1 MARISTGQTYGDTSR
16 STAAQLLG
24 GIPVDATSG
33 AIAQGAITAPS
44 LQPRATPV
52 STFQQVGAPILG
64 GAPKFFA
71 PPDLP
76 NPGQDMANLAR
87 SLGGFSTAL
96 QGFSEAYVS
105 KQQADAKEAEQQ
117 ATGLVTKYGPARDL
131 AVMAGAIEKKV
142 ALGGPDAPQAAR
154 DLQLLREMQNTSVGR
169 VWLQRS
175 SEQNAIS
182 QSAMTLSSRL
192 ESTTTIDVGGQKVDF
207 ASLPTTDPDY
217 RNHVL
222 STLFGDVSLS
232 VSTAAKNQPLILN
245 AIAQQDEAHRK
256 RYNATQARNNGAVF
270 AYNQSVIAGRFI
282 DDYKTT
288 PGATPGAYGALQNSY
303 AQQLQVQIDTV
314 KLLPL
319 TQEDQQK
326 QINKLFEDFP
336 SNVLAAAK
344 SRGLYV
350 QDLDAL
356 VRPVLKQLF
365 TGPPDQRIMKD
376 GKTPNESLR
385 LVNTLGGEP
394 YLDQLIS
401 KASAQQI
408 QGESQRSQVATINA
422 QQQYNDAREL
432 ARKNGTLGT
441 AFFDAQD
448 MAALSIADPY
458 LRNARTAAI
467 QADRRDFDAVYTAP
481 AQAQKALY
489 FTQQLALTQGNDE
502 ARKRLQAQIEQAL
515 ERKQITGATAVSLQG
530 SINAQSNKDVRAYDP
545 AINKQLKVIRDREM
559 AYYASPGSYG
569 DSTVTSYEMGMMTNF
584 NIKGFQGAQ
593 DAVAKALAGGKDPV
607 DAINKYFTNS
617 NFGFTR
623 RIDPAPSYQSLPQLL
638 QQNTGSASRTI
649 IDPLKANGLRGTAQN
664 KQVLK
669 ESAFMGEM
677 DTWLRTGTPSPGF
690 KTLMK
695 ALTGGGKKTSD
706 VILNQYR
713 LHGISPDPAAL
724 ERIKTL
730 DGQKLSM
737 APPQPRMTPQQ
748 NPALMGISIA
758 SRALGNLLVPP
769 ASAMQVPALPALPS
783 FRAKPATAPPP
794 IATLSAKPAVAPS
807 ARVDGYLKRL
817 SYIETRL
824 RNIPN
829 AEGSDGMGYF
839 QAFGPFTEEA
849 IKASGGISPRD
860 ADYGR
865 AAKATAAWIRVNN
878 PKAWAAI
885 RAGRY
890 DEADQRLR
898 NTWPSLPNG
907 DQAQSAA
914 VQKKARTYLR

>member
-24 GIPVDATSG
+24 GIPIDATPG
-33 AIAQGAITAPS
+33 AIAQGAIAAPS
-44 LQPRATPV
+44 LQPRATPAQ
-52 STFQQVGAPILG
+52 TFQQVGAPILG

-76 NPGQDMANLAR
+76 NPGQDMANLAKA
-87 SLGGFSTAL
+87 LGGFSTTL
-96 QGFSEAYVS
+96 QGFGESWLAKTKEDS
-105 KQQADAKEAEQQ
+105 KQAEQQ

-131 AVMAGAIEKKV
+131 AVMASAIEKKV
-142 ALGGPDAPQAAR
+142 ALGGPGAPQAAK
-154 DLQLLREMQNTSVGR
+154 DLQLLREMQNNSIGR
-169 VWLQRS
+169 VWLERS
-175 SEQNAIS
+175 SEQNAILE
-182 QSAMTLSSRL
+182 SAMSLSSRL
-192 ESTTTIDVGGQKVDF
+192 ESTTTIDVGGQKIQF
-207 ASLPTTDPDY
+207 NQLPTTDPRY
-217 RNHVL
+217 REHRDRQL
-222 STLFGDVSLS
+222 LGDMPI
-232 VSTAAKNQPLILN
+232 STATATKYQQLILN
-245 AIAQQDEAHRK
+245 AQLQADEAHRK
-256 RYNATQARNNGAVF
+256 RYNATQATENGAVF
-270 AYNQSVIAGRFI
+270 TYNQGVIAKKYI

-288 PGATPGAYGALQNSY
+288 PLGAYGALQNSY

-326 QINKLFEDFP
+326 QITKLVEDFP
-336 SNVLAAAK
+336 ANVLAAAK

-350 QDLDAL
+350 KDLDAL
-356 VRPVLKQLF
+356 VKPVLQQLF

-376 GKTPNESLR
+376 GKSPNEALR

-401 KASAQQI
+401 KANAQQI
-408 QGESQRSQVATINA
+408 QGESQKSQVATINA

-432 ARKNGTLGT
+432 AKKNGTLGA
-441 AFFDAQD
+441 AFFDGEKK
-448 MAALSIADPY
+448 AALNIADPY
-458 LRNARTAAI
+458 LRNARVAAI
-467 QADRRDFDAVYTAP
+467 EADEKDYTAVYIAP
-481 AQAQKALY
+481 AQAQKTLY
-489 FTQQLALTQGNDE
+489 FTQQLALTQSDDK
-502 ARKRLQAQIEQAL
+502 ARNKLQAQIQEAL
-515 ERKQITGATAVSLQG
+515 DRKQITGAAAISLQG
-530 SINAQSNKDVRAYDP
+530 SINAQDNKDVRAYDG
-545 AINKQLKVIRDREM
+545 AINKQIDIIRKREM
-559 AYYASPGSYG
+559 AYYASPASYG
-569 DSTVTSYEMGMMTNF
+569 DSTITSYEMGMLNNLNT
-584 NIKGFQGAQ
+584 KGFQGAQ
-593 DAVAKALAGGKDPV
+593 DEVAKAIQAGKDPV
-607 DAINKYFTNS
+607 AAINKYFETS
-617 NFGFTR
+617 NFGLTR

-638 QQNTGSASRTI
+638 QQNTGSASRNI
-649 IDPLKANGLRGTAQN
+649 IDPLKANNLRGAAQN
-664 KQVLK
+664 KQVL
-669 ESAFMGEM
+669 EQGAFMGEM
-677 DTWLRTGTPSPGF
+677 DTWLRTGKPTEGF

-695 ALTGGGKKTSD
+695 ALTGGGKKASD

-724 ERIKTL
+724 ERIKSL

-737 APPQPRMTPQQ
+737 ATPQPRMTPQQ

-758 SRALGNLLVPP
+758 SRALGDLLAPP
-769 ASAMQVPALPALPS
+769 ASAMQMPALPPLPN
-783 FRAKPATAPPP
+783 FRAAPPTP
-794 IATLSAKPAVAPS
+794 PPAIVTARPRPVVSPS

-890 DEADQRLR
+890 DEADRRLR

-914 VQKKARTYLR
+914 VQKKARTYLQ

>member
-1 MARISTGQTYGDTSR
+1 MARISTGQTYGDTNR
-16 STAAQLLG
+16 ATAAQLLG

-96 QGFSEAYVS
+96 QGFSESWFS
-105 KQQADAKEAEQQ
+105 KQQADAKEAEQR
-117 ATGLVTKYGPARDL
+117 ATGLVTKYGPAYDL
-131 AVMAGAIEKKV
+131 AKITSAIEKKV
-142 ALGGPDAPQAAR
+142 ALGGPDAPQAAK
-154 DLQLLREMQNTSVGR
+154 DLQLLREMQNSSVGR
-169 VWLQRS
+169 VWLERS

-182 QSAMTLSSRL
+182 ESVMSLSGRL
-192 ESTTTIDVGGQKVDF
+192 ENTSTIDVGGQKIEL
-207 ASLPTTDPDY
+207 SLLPTTDPRWKEY
-217 RNHVL
+217 RDGQ
-222 STLFGDVSLS
+222 LFDGKPISAA
-232 VSTAAKNQPLILN
+232 TAAKNQQFILN
-245 AIAQQDEAHRK
+245 AQLQADDAQRK
-256 RYNATQARNNGAVF
+256 RYNAASELQFKGQLADNLKYAAGVYVSNFYGRGGMGA
-270 AYNQSVIAGRFI
+270 AIAAGSRTLQSQIDQTMLTTLTPEAKKKEVDGILESWATNVITAAKANRQFI
-282 DDYKTT
+282 
-288 PGATPGAYGALQNSY
+288 PNLGAL
-303 AQQLQVQIDTV
+303 
-314 KLLPL
+314 
-319 TQEDQQK
+319 
-326 QINKLFEDFP
+326 IN
-336 SNVLAAAK
+336 
-344 SRGLYV
+344 
-350 QDLDAL
+350 
-356 VRPVLKQLF
+356 PVLRSVF
-365 TGPPDQRIMKD
+365 TGPIDQRIGKD
-376 GKTPNESLR
+376 GAPNEALR
-385 LVNTLGGEP
+385 LYNTLGGEP
-394 YLDQLIS
+394 YLDRLESDLRQRS
-401 KASAQQI
+401 I
-408 QGESQRSQVATINA
+408 QNESQLSQLAKITA
-422 QQQYNDAREL
+422 EQQYNTERTNAQ
-432 ARKNGTLGT
+432 KNGTLGT
-441 AFFDAQD
+441 AFYDTQER
-448 MAALSIADPY
+448 AALAIQDPNI
-458 LRNARTAAI
+458 RNARLSAI
-467 QADRRDFDAVYTAP
+467 NADRTQFDATYTAP

-489 FTQQLALTQGNDE
+489 FTQQLAVTQADDG
-502 ARKRLQAQIEQAL
+502 ARKRLQAQVQAAL
-515 ERKQITGATAVSLQG
+515 ENKQISGSAAISLQQ
-530 SINAQSNKDVRAYDP
+530 SIQAQSNKDVRAYDG
-545 AINKQLKVIRDREM
+545 AINKRMAEIRKTET
-559 AYYASPGSYG
+559 AYYASQNSYG
-569 DSTVTSYEMGMMTNF
+569 GSTPTNYEMNMMTRF
-584 NIKGFQGAQ
+584 NVVAFQGAQ
-593 DAVAKALAGGKDPV
+593 DEVAKAIAAGKDPV
-607 DAINKYFTNS
+607 AAINKYFDS
-617 NFGFTR
+617 HNFGFTR

-638 QQNTGSASRTI
+638 QQNTGSASRTV
-649 IDPLKANGLRGTAQN
+649 IDPLKANGLRGSAQN
-664 KQVLK
+664 KQVL
-669 ESAFMGEM
+669 EQGAFMGEM
-677 DTWLRTGTPSPGF
+677 DTWLRTGKPSEGF

-737 APPQPRMTPQQ
+737 ATPQPRMTPQE

-769 ASAMQVPALPALPS
+769 ASAMEMPTLPPLPS
-783 FRAKPATAPPP
+783 FRGGPATPPP
-794 IATLSAKPAVAPS
+794 AIVTPKPKPVVSPS
-807 ARVDGYLKRL
+807 ARVDGYMKRL

-890 DEADQRLR
+890 DEADRRLR

-914 VQKKARTYLR
+914 VQKKARTYLQ

>member
-24 GIPVDATSG
+24 GIPTDATSG

-52 STFQQVGAPILG
+52 QTFQQVGAPILG

-96 QGFSEAYVS
+96 QGFSESWFS
-105 KQQADAKEAEQQ
+105 KQQADAKEAEQR
-117 ATGLVTKYGPARDL
+117 ATGLVTKYGPAYDL
-131 AVMAGAIEKKV
+131 AKITSTIEKKI
-142 ALGGPDAPQAAR
+142 ALGGPDAPQATA
-154 DLQLLREMQNTSVGR
+154 DLQLLREMQNSSVGR

-182 QSAMTLSSRL
+182 ESVMSLSSRL
-192 ESTTTIDVGGQKVDF
+192 ENTATIDVGGQKVELS
-207 ASLPTTDPDY
+207 SLPTTDPRWKEHRD
-217 RNHVL
+217 RQ
-222 STLFGDVSLS
+222 LFDGKPISAA
-232 VSTAAKNQPLILN
+232 TAAKNQQFILN
-245 AIAQQDEAHRK
+245 AQLQADDAQRK
-256 RYNATQARNNGAVF
+256 RYNAASELQFKGQLADNLKYAAGVYVTNFYGRGGMGA
-270 AYNQSVIAGRFI
+270 AIAAGSQTLQSQIDQTMLTTLTPEAKKKEVDGILESWATNVITAAKANRQFI
-282 DDYKTT
+282 
-288 PGATPGAYGALQNSY
+288 PNLGAL
-303 AQQLQVQIDTV
+303 
-314 KLLPL
+314 
-319 TQEDQQK
+319 
-326 QINKLFEDFP
+326 IN
-336 SNVLAAAK
+336 
-344 SRGLYV
+344 
-350 QDLDAL
+350 
-356 VRPVLKQLF
+356 PVLRNVF
-365 TGPPDQRIMKD
+365 TGPIDQRIGKD
-376 GKTPNESLR
+376 GAPNEALR
-385 LVNTLGGEP
+385 LYNTLGGEP
-394 YLDQLIS
+394 YLDRLGS
-401 KASAQQI
+401 DLQQRSI
-408 QGESQRSQVATINA
+408 QNESQLSQLAKIDAERQYNKAYVNA
-422 QQQYNDAREL
+422 Q
-432 ARKNGTLGT
+432 KNGTLNT
-441 AFFDAQD
+441 AFYDAQEETAMAIQDPHTRNALLSTINASRAQFDA
-448 MAALSIADPY
+448 
-458 LRNARTAAI
+458 T
-467 QADRRDFDAVYTAP
+467 YTAP

-489 FTQQLALTQGNDE
+489 FTQQLALTQGDDG
-502 ARKRLQAQIEQAL
+502 ARKQLQAQIQAAL
-515 ERKQITGATAVSLQG
+515 DNKQISGAAAISLQG
-530 SINAQSNKDVRAYDP
+530 SINAQGNRDVRSYDG
-545 AINKQLKVIRDREM
+545 AINKQLDIIRKREM
-559 AYYASPGSYG
+559 SYFASPGSYG
-569 DSTVTSYEMGMMTNF
+569 DNTITSYEMGMMNNF

-593 DAVAKALAGGKDPV
+593 DAVAKAIAAGKDPA
-607 DAINKYFTNS
+607 DAINKYFANS

-638 QQNTGSASRTI
+638 QQNTGSASRTV
-649 IDPLKANGLRGTAQN
+649 IDPLKANGLRGAAQN
-664 KQVLK
+664 KQVL
-669 ESAFMGEM
+669 EQGAFMGEM
-677 DTWLRTGTPSPGF
+677 DTWLRTGKPSEGF

-724 ERIKTL
+724 ERIKSL

-737 APPQPRMTPQQ
+737 ATPQPRMAPQE

-769 ASAMQVPALPALPS
+769 ASAMEMPMLPPLPR
-783 FRAKPATAPPP
+783 FRGGPATPPP
-794 IATLSAKPAVAPS
+794 AIVTPKPKPVVSPS

-890 DEADQRLR
+890 DEADRRLR

-907 DQAQSAA
+907 DQAQSAT
-914 VQKKARTYLR
+914 VQKKARTYLQ

>member
-1 MARISTGQTYGDTSR
+1 MARITTGQTYGDTSR

-96 QGFSEAYVS
+96 QGFSETWFS
-105 KQQADAKEAEQQ
+105 KQQADAKEAEQR
-117 ATGLVTKYGPARDL
+117 ATGLVTKYGPAYDL
-131 AVMAGAIEKKV
+131 AKITSAIEKKV

-154 DLQLLREMQNTSVGR
+154 DLQLLREMQNSSVGR

-182 QSAMTLSSRL
+182 ESVMSLSGRL
-192 ESTTTIDVGGQKVDF
+192 ENTATIDVGGQKVELS
-207 ASLPTTDPDY
+207 SLPTTDPRWKEY
-217 RNHVL
+217 RDGQ
-222 STLFGDVSLS
+222 LFDGKPISAA
-232 VSTAAKNQPLILN
+232 TAAKNQQFILN
-245 AIAQQDEAHRK
+245 AQLQADDAQRK
-256 RYNATQARNNGAVF
+256 RYNVASEVRFQGQLADNLKYAAGVYVSNFYGRGGTGAAIAAGSQTLQSQIDQTMLTTLTPEAKKKAIDGILEFWATNIITAAKANRQ
-270 AYNQSVIAGRFI
+270 FI
-282 DDYKTT
+282 
-288 PGATPGAYGALQNSY
+288 PNLGAL
-303 AQQLQVQIDTV
+303 
-314 KLLPL
+314 
-319 TQEDQQK
+319 
-326 QINKLFEDFP
+326 IN
-336 SNVLAAAK
+336 
-344 SRGLYV
+344 
-350 QDLDAL
+350 
-356 VRPVLKQLF
+356 PVLRNVF
-365 TGPPDQRIMKD
+365 TGPIDQRIGKD
-376 GKTPNESLR
+376 GAPNEALR
-385 LVNTLGGEP
+385 LYNTLGGEP
-394 YLDQLIS
+394 YLDRLGS
-401 KASAQQI
+401 DLQQRSI
-408 QGESQRSQVATINA
+408 QNESQLSQLAKIDA
-422 QQQYNDAREL
+422 EREYNDARTS
-432 ARKNGTLGT
+432 AQKNGTLGT
-441 AFFDAQD
+441 AFYDTQER
-448 MAALSIADPY
+448 AALAIQDPNI
-458 LRNARTAAI
+458 RNARLSAI
-467 QADRRDFDAVYTAP
+467 NADRTQFDATYTAP

-489 FTQQLALTQGNDE
+489 FTQQLAVTQADDG
-502 ARKRLQAQIEQAL
+502 ARKRLQAQIQAAL
-515 ERKQITGATAVSLQG
+515 ENKQISGSAAISLQQ
-530 SINAQSNKDVRAYDP
+530 SIQAQSNKDVRAYDG
-545 AINKQLKVIRDREM
+545 AINKRMSEIRKREM
-559 AYYASPGSYG
+559 AYHVSDNSYG
-569 DSTVTSYEMGMMTNF
+569 GNTPTSYEQNMMTNF
-584 NIKGFQGAQ
+584 ETRGFQGAQ
-593 DAVAKALAGGKDPV
+593 DAVAKALAAGKDPV
-607 DAINKYFTNS
+607 DAINKYFDNS

-638 QQNTGSASRTI
+638 QQNTGSASRNI
-649 IDPLKANGLRGTAQN
+649 IDPLKANNLRGAAQN
-664 KQVLK
+664 KQVL
-669 ESAFMGEM
+669 EQGAFMGEM
-677 DTWLRTGTPSPGF
+677 DTWLRTGKPTEGF

-724 ERIKTL
+724 ERIKSL

-737 APPQPRMTPQQ
+737 AAPQSRMTPQQ

-758 SRALGNLLVPP
+758 SRALGDLLAPP
-769 ASAMQVPALPALPS
+769 ASAMQMPALPPLPN
-783 FRAKPATAPPP
+783 FRAAPPTP
-794 IATLSAKPAVAPS
+794 PPAIVTARPRPVVSPS

-890 DEADQRLR
+890 DEADRRLR

-914 VQKKARTYLR
+914 VQKKARTYLQ